1 MAKNWTDLQPHLIC
15 LRKLVEAEN
24 VERGAA
30 IALAPPGASNDPMV
44 ADGLRLVRSFL
55 WIEDEDAR
63 NSIIDIVETIA
74 EKYTDFKNKRPV
86 N

>member
-15 LRKLVEAEN
+15 LRKLVEAEK

-30 IALAPPGASNDPMV
+30 IALARPDASDDPMV

>member
-15 LRKLVEAEN
+15 LRRLVEAEQ
-24 VERGAA
+24 VERGAS
-30 IALAPPGASNDPMV
+30 IALAHPGAGDDPMV
-44 ADGLRLVRSFL
+44 ADGLRLMRSFL

-74 EKYTDFKNKRPV
+74 EKYADFRNQRPV